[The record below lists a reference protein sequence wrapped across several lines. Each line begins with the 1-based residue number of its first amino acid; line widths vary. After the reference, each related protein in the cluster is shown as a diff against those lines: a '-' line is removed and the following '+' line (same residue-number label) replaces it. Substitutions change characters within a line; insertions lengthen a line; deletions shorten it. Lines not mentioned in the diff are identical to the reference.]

1 MAKAKAKA
9 KKKVT
14 TKKEVEPKMEG
25 LGDLVDKVTEATG
38 IKKVVKA
45 VFGDDCGC
53 DERREKLNK
62 LLSFKTAECLN
73 EEEYKVLDLYFG
85 TNPTTIKPTE
95 WIQLA
100 KIGKRVFNV
109 RVSNDMGCGGCV
121 RELVAKLKKVYE
133 TYKQDSNN

>member
-1 MAKAKAKA
+1 MAKA

-14 TKKEVEPKMEG
+14 KKKVAKVEDNKMEG
-25 LGDLVDKVTEATG
+25 LGDLVEKVTEATG

-62 LLSFKTAECLN
+62 LLSFKTSECLN

-85 TNPTTIKPTE
+85 KNPTTIKPTE
-95 WIQLA
+95 WIELA
-100 KIGKRVFNV
+100 QIGKRVFNV

-133 TYKQDSNN
+133 AYKEEQ

>member
-1 MAKAKAKA
+1 MAKA

-14 TKKEVEPKMEG
+14 KKKVAKVEDNKMEG
-25 LGDLVDKVTEATG
+25 LGDLVEKVTEATG

-62 LLSFKTAECLN
+62 LLSFKTSECLN

-133 TYKQDSNN
+133 AYKEEQ

>member
-25 LGDLVDKVTEATG
+25 LGDLVEKVTEATG

-62 LLSFKTAECLN
+62 LLSFKTAECLTEDSTQRIRTRLDLAN
-73 EEEYKVLDLYFG
+73 GEQSCQLVEEYL
-85 TNPTTIKPTE
+85 TN
-95 WIQLA
+95 
-100 KIGKRVFNV
+100 
-109 RVSNDMGCGGCV
+109 VSMMIW
-121 RELVAKLKKVYE
+121 VAE
-133 TYKQDSNN
+133 DA

>member
-1 MAKAKAKA
+1 MAKA

-14 TKKEVEPKMEG
+14 KKKVAKVEDNKMEG
-25 LGDLVDKVTEATG
+25 LGDLVEKVTEATG
-38 IKKVVKA
+38 IKKAVKA

-62 LLSFKTAECLN
+62 LLSFKTSECLN

-133 TYKQDSNN
+133 AYKEEQ

>member
-1 MAKAKAKA
+1 MAKA

-14 TKKEVEPKMEG
+14 KKKVAKVEDNKMEG
-25 LGDLVDKVTEATG
+25 LGDLLEKVTEATG

-133 TYKQDSNN
+133 AYKEEQ

>member
-25 LGDLVDKVTEATG
+25 LGDLVEKVTEATG

-62 LLSFKTAECLN
+62 LLSFKTAECLTAD
-73 EEEYKVLDLYFG
+73 EYKVLDTFYAK
-85 TNPTTIKPTE
+85 NPNEIRPSEWRTIVP
-95 WIQLA
+95 
-100 KIGKRVFNV
+100 IGRRIFNQ
-109 RVSNDMGCGGCV
+109 RINDDMGCGGCV
-121 RELVAKLKKVYE
+121 REVISKLKKVYE
-133 TYKQDSNN
+133 TYDKNQ